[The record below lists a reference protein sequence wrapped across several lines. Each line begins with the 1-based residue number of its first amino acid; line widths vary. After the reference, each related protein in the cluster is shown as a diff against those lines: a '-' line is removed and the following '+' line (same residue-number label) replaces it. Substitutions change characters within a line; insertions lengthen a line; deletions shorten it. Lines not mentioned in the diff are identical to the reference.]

1 MAGGRTCRRALRAAS
16 TAGRRERG
24 ASDAARGGA
33 GGAPSA
39 SCLTPAGG
47 SELGAVSGQGAA
59 ELRWWLARAGRHR
72 AGHTL
77 PAMLASYLLGSE
89 RHMEGLGHESGVG
102 EWVLLG
108 EGFRRN
114 VHDSSECVGQE
125 RVAGMLPTLRC
136 APHGV
141 LQRRRRWPRC
151 PAPSASTCAP
161 TRAWAYVGR
170 STFHA
175 SVMLPSGEPVSSKL
189 QQEGEPRAVAST
201 QPGAQPTAEDK
212 QTIADLHETEG
223 LPTGACGFPACRQLR
238 RRCRRHCSACWRAL
252 IPACLL
258 PLQAGPAPWAP
269 TWAPPGRA
277 S

>member
-161 TRAWAYVGR
+161 TRAWALR
-170 STFHA
+170 WTQHLPRLRHA
-175 SVMLPSGEPVSSKL
+175 AIRRARE
-189 QQEGEPRAVAST
+189 QQAA
-201 QPGAQPTAEDK
+201 
-212 QTIADLHETEG
+212 
-223 LPTGACGFPACRQLR
+223 
-238 RRCRRHCSACWRAL
+238 
-252 IPACLL
+252 
-258 PLQAGPAPWAP
+258 AG
-269 TWAPPGRA
+269 GRA
-277 S
+277 PGCGLHPARRAAHCRGQADHCRPA